1 MRERSTDGAD
11 SSGKILGNMLL
22 SEDIECPI
30 CEEIA
35 HSFRI
40 LAGTP
45 LRPLAAEFYHGE
57 AVCAGAI
64 QPDTPVALTL
74 QRLGLPGIAP
84 GPRLSSKRRAL
95 IL

>member
-1 MRERSTDGAD
+1 MDGGRYD
-11 SSGKILGNMLL
+11 QYRVLFTQ
-22 SEDIECPI
+22 EIECPI
-30 CEEIA
+30 CGQLA

-57 AVCAGAI
+57 AVCAGAL
-64 QPDTPVALTL
+64 QPNTPVALTL
-74 QRLGLPGIAP
+74 QRLGSPGIP
-84 GPRLSSKRRAL
+84 LGQRLSSKRRAL

>member
-1 MRERSTDGAD
+1 MDG
-11 SSGKILGNMLL
+11 GRYGQIRVLFIQG
-22 SEDIECPI
+22 IECPI

-64 QPDTPVALTL
+64 QPNTPVALTL
-74 QRLGLPGIAP
+74 QRLGSPGIAP
-84 GPRLSSKRRAL
+84 DPRLFSKRRAL